1 MLTALIMAGGKG
13 TRFWPIS
20 TENKPK
26 QFLNLIDDKTM
37 LQATIERLEDLI
49 NIDHIF
55 VCTGVQYIGIIKE
68 QLPNLPEKNI
78 IIEPTGKNTAPCIL
92 LSLLYI
98 KQIYMDANVV
108 VLPSDHK
115 INNKKEFLKILSVAN
130 KFVDDTFESIVTIG
144 IEPNRPETGYGYI
157 NFSDNIEKI
166 DNYQIKKVRCFVEKP
181 NLNIAKEYLD
191 KGTYLWN
198 AGMFVF
204 NCKFMIEEFKRLSN
218 QMYQIL
224 STLPAI
230 EDENYMEV
238 LEKKYSLC
246 ESISID
252 YAIMEKSKHIF
263 VIPGDFGWDDIGSW
277 KALERYIKKDENNNI
292 FKGKVNNFNS
302 KNNIAYSKKKEIILL
317 DINELFVIEAD
328 DKIVVGKKE
337 SISKVYELRDN
348 K

>member
-13 TRFWPIS
+13 TRFWPKS

-26 QFLNLIDDKTM
+26 QLLNLIDDKTM

-144 IEPNRPETGYGYI
+144 IEPN
-157 NFSDNIEKI
+157 K
-166 DNYQIKKVRCFVEKP
+166 
-181 NLNIAKEYLD
+181 
-191 KGTYLWN
+191 KGTL
-198 AGMFVF
+198 F
-204 NCKFMIEEFKRLSN
+204 CRKTKF
-218 QMYQIL
+218 
-224 STLPAI
+224 
-230 EDENYMEV
+230 
-238 LEKKYSLC
+238 KYS
-246 ESISID
+246 
-252 YAIMEKSKHIF
+252 
-263 VIPGDFGWDDIGSW
+263 
-277 KALERYIKKDENNNI
+277 
-292 FKGKVNNFNS
+292 
-302 KNNIAYSKKKEIILL
+302 
-317 DINELFVIEAD
+317 
-328 DKIVVGKKE
+328 
-337 SISKVYELRDN
+337 
-348 K
+348 